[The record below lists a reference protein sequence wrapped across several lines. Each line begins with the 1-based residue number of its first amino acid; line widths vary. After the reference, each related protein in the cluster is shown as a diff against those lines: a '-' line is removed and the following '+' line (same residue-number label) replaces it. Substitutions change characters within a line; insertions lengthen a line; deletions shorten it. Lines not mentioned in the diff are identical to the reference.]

1 MDKVAKVVAA
11 ITALVIAVGTLVAA
25 LGIGRDPAPTG
36 TIIILDSPEAYMRFL
51 ENHPAG

>member
-36 TIIILDSPEAYMRFL
+36 TIVILDSPEAYMTFL

>member
-36 TIIILDSPEAYMRFL
+36 TIVILDSPDAYMQFL
-51 ENHPAG
+51 KNHPG